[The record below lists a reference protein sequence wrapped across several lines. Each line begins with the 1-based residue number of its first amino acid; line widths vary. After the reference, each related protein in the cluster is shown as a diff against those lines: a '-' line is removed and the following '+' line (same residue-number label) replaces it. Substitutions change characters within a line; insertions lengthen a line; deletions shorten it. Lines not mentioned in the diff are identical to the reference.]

1 MELITDLLEF
11 KYLPQGNQ
19 SCGSFSCQQSYV
31 PSIDSIIM
39 YEQGHVSLL
48 LLLGKYQSLSCNN
61 YPNAH

>member
-19 SCGSFSCQQSYV
+19 SCGAFSCQQSYV